1 MKTKLVGNKFLYSD
15 TSNDSDTEENMTF
28 EEIPKNH
35 FNFRNKEKVLS
46 DMDTRTKVDW
56 KFIFDILI
64 KNLLEKKKIS
74 IHELELRVNSILSPY
89 DDNLSYN
96 NKNILKEKYQY
107 DSKNKNKNKF
117 IQSVMTLY
125 NNYKEDRFNTSKQK
139 NENKYNYKHNRNLT
153 SQYAKSPTM
162 FSTINSLKFKEDFQ
176 IENKNPRDKK
186 KTNSFLINTKDY
198 SRRESFQNKAAGNL
212 FKTSADKII
221 VRDLKEDY
229 NSIKFEKSLEP
240 VRAKGI
246 LY

>member
-1 MKTKLVGNKFLYSD
+1 MKTKKKFLYSD
-15 TSNDSDTEENMTF
+15 TSNDSDTEEYMTF
-28 EEIPKNH
+28 EEVPNNH
-35 FNFRNKEKVLS
+35 FNFRNKEKVLLIS
-46 DMDTRTKVDW
+46 HLNTRTKVDW

-74 IHELELRVNSILSPY
+74 IHELELRVNSLLSPY
-89 DDNLSYN
+89 EDNLSSN
-96 NKNILKEKYQY
+96 NKNILKEKNKY

-139 NENKYNYKHNRNLT
+139 IENKYNYKHNRNLT

-162 FSTINSLKFKEDFQ
+162 FSTLNSLKFKEDFQ

-186 KTNSFLINTKDY
+186 KTNSFLINTKDN
-198 SRRESFQNKAAGNL
+198 SRRESFQNKAAVNL
-212 FKTSADKII
+212 FKTSDYKII
-221 VRDLKEDY
+221 VRDMKEDY
-229 NSIKFEKSLEP
+229 NCINFEKSHEP